1 MRKYI
6 RKMMRARGEKEHAKP
21 SRVVKYLFNK
31 YQIEKYGIGKRSS
44 NMAHGTHCKKTWNQI
59 IGQRVYRNNG
69 RRYRLIRRI
78 YQRK

>member
-44 NMAHGTHCKKTWNQI
+44 NMAHGTHCKKTWNQRQAI
-59 IGQRVYRNNG
+59 ADGLIEEQMKLAKVRA
-69 RRYRLIRRI
+69 RYE
-78 YQRK
+78 

>member
-44 NMAHGTHCKKTWNQI
+44 NMAHGTHCKKTWNQRQAI
-59 IGQRVYRNNG
+59 ADGLIEEQMKLAKARV
-69 RRYRLIRRI
+69 
-78 YQRK
+78 

>member
-44 NMAHGTHCKKTWNQI
+44 NMAHGTHCKKTWNQRQAI
-59 IGQRVYRNNG
+59 ADG
-69 RRYRLIRRI
+69 LIEEQMKLAKVRT
-78 YQRK
+78 